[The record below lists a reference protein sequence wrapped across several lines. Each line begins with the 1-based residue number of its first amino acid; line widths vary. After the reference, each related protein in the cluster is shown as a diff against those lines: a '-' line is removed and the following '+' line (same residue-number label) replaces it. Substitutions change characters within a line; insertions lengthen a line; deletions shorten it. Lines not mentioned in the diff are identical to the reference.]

1 MKKIFVLILLALTS
15 CAKDNC
21 VDYLIENQTEK
32 ELNLVLFEEG
42 TEWRNTEIKSNASF
56 TELSICDSG
65 GWGITFSGVDSI
77 QIKVNNLVLKT
88 YYPDSPGKN
97 IYNVDDRDTWIL
109 EVNRKHYQKFVFE
122 ITEEDLK

>member
-1 MKKIFVLILLALTS
+1 MKKIVVLILLALTS
-15 CAKDNC
+15 CVKDNC

-32 ELNLVLFEEG
+32 DLNLVLFEEG
-42 TEWRNTEIKSNASF
+42 TERRNTEIKSNSTLVEF
-56 TELSICDSG
+56 MICDVGHRYLSYE
-65 GWGITFSGVDSI
+65 IFDSI
-77 QIKVNNLVLKT
+77 QVRINDLVLKT